1 MTKRG
6 LRMTKRGAQD
16 GKGKAQPGV
25 RAYPDNL
32 YAIVMLSEAK
42 HLAGEWEKSLSLGL
56 RFFAALRMTTTLW
69 FTGVIRIGSK

>member
-6 LRMTKRGAQD
+6 AQDDKDRAQD

-25 RAYPDNL
+25 RAYHDNL

-42 HLAGEWEKSLSLGL
+42 HLAGEWEKSLSVGL
-56 RFFAALRMTTTLW
+56 RFFAALRMTTTL
-69 FTGVIRIGSK
+69 